1 MKTIKIVKI
10 DKDYL
15 DYLRNFEEKIY
26 EFKQNR
32 PYIGALLKVKDMEYF
47 APLSSPKAK
56 HQNMS
61 NFIDFMKIEVKNRL
75 VGVINFNNMIP
86 VTSANYEVLDLNQ
99 IQNSSEEQK
108 YYNLLK
114 ADSIFL
120 NRNKDKVYRK
130 SEKLYDYYQKGKL
143 NLNIMNRCC
152 NFPLLEEKCLEYNH
166 ITV

>member
-1 MKTIKIVKI
+1 MKKIKIVKI

-15 DYLRNFEEKIY
+15 DYLRSFDAKVY

-32 PYIGALLKVKDMEYF
+32 PYIGALLDVKDMEYF
-47 APLSSPKAK
+47 APLSSPKSK

-61 NFIDFMKIEVKNRL
+61 NYIDFMKIEVKNKMI
-75 VGVINFNNMIP
+75 GVINFNNMIP

-99 IQNSSEEQK
+99 IQNSYEEQK

-120 NRNKDKVYRK
+120 NKQKERVYRK
-130 SEKLYDYYQKGKL
+130 SEKLYDYYQNGKL
-143 NLNIMNRCC
+143 NSNVMKRCC
-152 NFPLLEEKCLEYNH
+152 NFKLLEEKCLEYNLV
-166 ITV
+166 TA